1 MILVERGDG
10 EGVAQRPS
18 PDVVVLVVGL
28 EVVVRLLLP
37 ASPVFPQRPASRFV
51 ASGVGPGIAVVVVVV
66 GVKNDESF
74 QRSRLRSGPL
84 LELLSRG
91 KAQKPNSISDQ
102 ALIAILGGPDSLGA
116 TSENVTFF

>member
-51 ASGVGPGIAVVVVVV
+51 ASGVGPGIAAVVVV

-84 LELLSRG
+84 LEVLSLG
-91 KAQKPNSISDQ
+91 KARKPNSISDQ
-102 ALIAILGGPDSLGA
+102 ALIAGLGGPDS
-116 TSENVTFF
+116 

>member
-51 ASGVGPGIAVVVVVV
+51 ASGVGPGIAAVAVVVV

-74 QRSRLRSGPL
+74 QRSRLRNGPL
-84 LELLSRG
+84 LEVLSLG
-91 KAQKPNSISDQ
+91 KARKPNSISDQ
-102 ALIAILGGPDSLGA
+102 ALIAGLGGPDS
-116 TSENVTFF
+116 

>member
-1 MILVERGDG
+1 MILVERRDG

-51 ASGVGPGIAVVVVVV
+51 ASGVGPGIAAVVVVVV
-66 GVKNDESF
+66 GVQNDESF
-74 QRSRLRSGPL
+74 QRSRLRSGPI
-84 LELLSRG
+84 LELWSRRKAVLSTR
-91 KAQKPNSISDQ
+91 KINSESDQ
-102 ALIAILGGPDSLGA
+102 VLLRMYNL
-116 TSENVTFF
+116 F